1 MWLASLNYEKIKYT
15 TQRPATE
22 KPTNNVQ
29 TFTSYIPITPSASLK
44 KQLLKTTTEETPNK
58 VAISISTQ
66 TDPENCICK
75 DLFQPQVSPIN
86 KQYPNITNVNTPPTS
101 TNPSVIVTS
110 TQAQTSA
117 SNKENLNFNNK
128 RKTSA
133 NSSPLFDTTPKQQ
146 RLQFQCQT
154 TTPQH
159 KQTTLNFTSA
169 TQGLKTQY
177 DNPTTTIDDLNIL
190 NPEFFEEN

>member
-1 MWLASLNYEKIKYT
+1 MIILESEDSRKHLVTRLCGRII
-15 TQRPATE
+15 RL
-22 KPTNNVQ
+22 TNLVR
-29 TFTSYIPITPSASLK
+29 LR
-44 KQLLKTTTEETPNK
+44 L
-58 VAISISTQ
+58 
-66 TDPENCICK
+66 
-75 DLFQPQVSPIN
+75 
-86 KQYPNITNVNTPPTS
+86 KQYPTFTNVNTPPTS
-101 TNPSVIVTS
+101 TNPSAIVTS

-133 NSSPLFDTTPKQQ
+133 NSSPLFDTTRKQQ

-159 KQTTLNFTSA
+159 KQTTLNFASA

-177 DNPTTTIDDLNIL
+177 DNPTTTIDDLHNL
-190 NPEFFEEN
+190 NPEFFDEN